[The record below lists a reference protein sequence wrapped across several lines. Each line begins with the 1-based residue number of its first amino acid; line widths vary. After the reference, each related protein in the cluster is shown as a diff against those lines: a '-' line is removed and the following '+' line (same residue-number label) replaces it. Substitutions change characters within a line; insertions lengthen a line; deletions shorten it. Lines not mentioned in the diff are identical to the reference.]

1 MSPQVEAAWIALI
14 GVGVGVGS
22 TLTVAIVSFRNTLAS
37 VREQIEADR
46 RNRIWEKQAETYT
59 DAIAVLANR
68 QIIRRN
74 KLQGVLTGTV
84 PEEPPALIEWEA
96 VNARL
101 VAYASSTVL
110 DALDAVIKAGRDF
123 ETKVTE
129 FAAAKEQAKLM
140 ADSGHPAPDTASE
153 RDAATEAL
161 IGAGRLND
169 KLIHTIRDDLH
180 AGTDRPPAP
189 SRWLATD
196 PKDRRPAHSIE
207 PTGRDE

>member
-14 GVGVGVGS
+14 GAGVGVGG
-22 TLTVAIVSFRNTLAS
+22 TVTIAIVSFRSTLAS

-46 RNRIWEKQAETYT
+46 RNRIWEKQAAAYT

-68 QIIRRN
+68 QMIRRN
-74 KLQGVLTGTV
+74 RLQGVMTGTV

-96 VNARL
+96 VKARL
-101 VAYASSTVL
+101 AAYASPAVL
-110 DALDAVIKAGRDF
+110 DALEALIMAGRDF
-123 ETKVTE
+123 ETKVTA

-161 IGAGRLND
+161 TGASRLND
-169 KLIHTIRDDLH
+169 ELIHTIRDELH

-189 SRWLATD
+189 TRWLATD
-196 PKDRRPAHSIE
+196 SKDRRPAHSIE
-207 PTGRDE
+207 PPGRDE